1 MLKTNPFAKVIISPH
16 FSPPF
21 LIFFSKKVIFLIFN
35 ALNMFIFLLLLWDSN
50 TLITLNFVKKI
61 RKN

>member
-35 ALNMFIFLLLLWDSN
+35 SLN
-50 TLITLNFVKKI
+50 TLVFHFYYGIEMLFEYRI
-61 RKN
+61 LS